1 MRNSWVKKEICL
13 CACGYMYV
21 FVLIQMCELI
31 LHGCL
36 TASVVNCRYY
46 YYWRI
51 WTFWLFKDVE
61 TSNTSLAETLLVT
74 LPYLLSFVALFFNVL
89 SHDLQLCQSEV
100 YEKSKRG
107 DSSLMM
113 PLKRPLLVSGDI
125 CIELFNKPKMMKKVK
140 QPSSSANVLRFT

>member
-1 MRNSWVKKEICL
+1 M
-13 CACGYMYV
+13 
-21 FVLIQMCELI
+21 
-31 LHGCL
+31 
-36 TASVVNCRYY
+36 
-46 YYWRI
+46 
-51 WTFWLFKDVE
+51 E